1 MLAQAPVSSRNHQV
15 TTWLDIC
22 QERGLVNELQAEV
35 LRLLASGLTDDT
47 VGKKLDISSRTVQ
60 RHVSRVM
67 TLVGARSR
75 LELGILLASRIPTH

>member
-1 MLAQAPVSSRNHQV
+1 MLAQAPARSRNHQV
-15 TTWLDIC
+15 ATWLDVC
-22 QERGLVNELQAEV
+22 KERGLINELQVEV

-67 TLVGARSR
+67 VLLGARSR
-75 LELGILLASRIPTH
+75 LELGILLAARVPTH